1 MNDHAKHRKNLI
13 GLLIICCIIL
23 IMGGVAVY
31 FSGVSELFKTP
42 NTGRNRIPFSL
53 VLLAALVGLCYS
65 IYNLNWLSKKR
76 R

>member
-1 MNDHAKHRKNLI
+1 MSDHAKHRKSLT
-13 GLLIICCIIL
+13 GLLIICSIIL

-31 FSGVSELFKTP
+31 FLGVSELFKIP
-42 NTGRNRIPFSL
+42 NTGRNRMPFAV